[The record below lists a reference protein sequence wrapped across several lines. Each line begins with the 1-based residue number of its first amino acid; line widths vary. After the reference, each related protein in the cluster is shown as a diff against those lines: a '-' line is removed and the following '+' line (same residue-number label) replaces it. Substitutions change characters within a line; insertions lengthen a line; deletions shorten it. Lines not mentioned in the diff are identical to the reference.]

1 MLKNIVIFMMSIL
14 VLSCGSS
21 NGQSEIITM
30 ESTLI
35 AQDNLYGNGEE
46 GIGQQNVVISDE
58 ESWKTLL
65 SQMNSVNNV
74 SDNFTETAI
83 DFSKYKVIAVFDELR
98 GNGGTSLDL
107 DIVSNSENIVVSVKS
122 IAPEG
127 MSLTV
132 MEQPFVIVKILDSGL
147 PILFK

>member
-1 MLKNIVIFMMSIL
+1 
-14 VLSCGSS
+14 
-21 NGQSEIITM
+21 M

>member
-1 MLKNIVIFMMSIL
+1 MLKNIVIFMISIL